1 MIYYLFP
8 QEPKLKQSDIELKSN
23 HIELVGTYDFGKDG
37 ICQVLFGKDK
47 DMYQFAEDIGYELHP
62 DYIYQEDFLDL
73 EDAELI
79 EKKSLK
85 ESTNDWN
92 KILKE
97 KLAEFE
103 DGYELDGS
111 DELLLRC
118 LIKVALNH
126 TNELENAWSHIWDK

>member
-37 ICQVLFGKDK
+37 ICQVLFGK
-47 DMYQFAEDIGYELHP
+47 